1 MEFSG
6 QDITIDGHG
15 TGIINGQ
22 GQVWYDLALAIGG
35 LFGRPIPFCLR
46 NVENAVAKNF
56 KILQSGKWWVLSM
69 RNATLIEDIC

>member
-6 QDITIDGHG
+6 SNVTVDGHD

-22 GQVWYDLALAIGG
+22 GQVWYDLALGIGG

-46 NVENAVAKNF
+46 NVTNGVAKNF
-56 KILQSGKWWVLSM
+56 KIIQSGKWYYWVSL
-69 RNATLIEDIC
+69 